1 MEIETEIENS
11 LDTIQVKQ
19 EHTVTKDDTEESLRQ
34 KFPNV
39 NPYEFEF
46 LLFLKAK
53 SDWHHFSTNAML
65 FKYMHFEH
73 FHIIT
78 TGV

>member
-1 MEIETEIENS
+1 MNSGKTNRALRNKTNTMEIETEIENS

-53 SDWHHFSTNAML
+53 SD
-65 FKYMHFEH
+65 
-73 FHIIT
+73 
-78 TGV
+78 

>member
-1 MEIETEIENS
+1 MNSGQTNRALRNKTNTMEIETEIENT
-11 LDTIQVKQ
+11 LKTIQVKQ
-19 EHTVTKDDTEESLRQ
+19 EHTITKYDTEESLRQ

-53 SDWHHFSTNAML
+53 SD
-65 FKYMHFEH
+65 
-73 FHIIT
+73 
-78 TGV
+78 